1 MQSTFLPYKTL
12 PNGNLLFPSWE
23 EAIHFIDKNIRTDF
37 RAKRNEDGTTE
48 VEIWKP
54 QTPS

>member
-37 RAKRNEDGTTE
+37 RATRNEDGTTE